1 MSRTSA
7 LVERS
12 NIAIHLSRMA
22 MRQPHT
28 MAVVV
33 PDGRDRG
40 GRVRYTHLTY
50 RQLDQDSNSD
60 RAGLQGGGDRAVALG
75 PW

>member
-1 MSRTSA
+1 
-7 LVERS
+7 
-12 NIAIHLSRMA
+12 MA
-22 MRQPHT
+22 VRQPHT
-28 MAVVV
+28 LAVVV

-50 RQLDQDSNSD
+50 RQLDQDSDGSRTGL
-60 RAGLQGGGDRAVALG
+60 RAIGIGRARG